1 MQGYETVKARWQKA
15 FRTARRSKQGIYTKG
30 VRKMIIKQAGYTFE
44 LENVAQAR
52 EWIQHELDKALE
64 KIQVVDDSGNQ
75 ISFRATVENK

>member
-1 MQGYETVKARWQKA
+1 
-15 FRTARRSKQGIYTKG
+15 
-30 VRKMIIKQAGYTFE
+30 MIIKQAGYTFE